1 MEFSIIWRVDAA
13 IWKIEGNK
21 IIEIRNFLAASP
33 CCRCLEA
40 GEIVSI
46 IIFYHKNVYDSKNYY
61 IRVDLRLLTL
71 TLLP

>member
-21 IIEIRNFLAASP
+21 IIEIRNFLAAIL
-33 CCRCLEA
+33 CWRCLKA

-46 IIFYHKNVYDSKNYY
+46 IILYHKNVYDIK
-61 IRVDLRLLTL
+61 ITILE
-71 TLLP
+71 